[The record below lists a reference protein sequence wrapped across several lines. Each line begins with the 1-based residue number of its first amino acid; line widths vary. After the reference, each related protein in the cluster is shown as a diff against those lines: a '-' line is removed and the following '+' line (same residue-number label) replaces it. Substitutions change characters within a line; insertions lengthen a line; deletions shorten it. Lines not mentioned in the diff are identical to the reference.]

1 VIAAL
6 PPTPAATLAAA
17 GVLGGLVL
25 LDARRRPGGRRRGAP
40 AGRRGDHASGGG
52 GRGARWATRRDLRPL
67 GGDDDG
73 RRLTIGVAVGP
84 TGRRARSVLRAEPTQ
99 SVAVIGPTQSGKTTG
114 LAIPAILSWR
124 GPVVACSVKT
134 DLVRD
139 TWQWRTRCGRVWCFD
154 PSSVTGLPASQ
165 WSPIR
170 AAETWPGA
178 RRVATDL
185 TEVTRSGATTADGE
199 FWYAT
204 AAKLLAPLLFA
215 ASVGGKTMAD
225 VVRWVDTQEVT
236 EVMQLLD
243 AAGVPAALEAARANW
258 QRDDRQ
264 RSAVFTTAETVLE
277 PFADAPAHHHPHGS
291 IDPSALLAGPH
302 TLYLCAPAHDQ
313 RRLRGLFV
321 AVVKDVLESAFA
333 YSARAGRPLDPPL
346 LVVLDEAANIAPLA
360 ELDGLAATCAG
371 HGVQL
376 VTVWQDLAQMAARYG
391 PRAATVLN
399 NHRGRLFLSGIAD
412 PATLDH
418 ASHLV
423 GDEEVLTPTVT
434 RDPTGGRS
442 TAMTHQRRPL
452 LPPHALRQFAPGTGV
467 LVYGTLPP
475 ARVALRPWWSDPELA
490 ARVGP
495 AAPDPDP
502 RYAAP
507 VTEPPPGLPDG
518 LSDALRTAMADP
530 ADRRWSA
537 DPWPLYGELRRV
549 APVLQEADRFWT
561 VSRHADCLQIL
572 RDRMVSSDVSRIDPA
587 ALPPSMVDQVVGAP
601 SGDTRPFL
609 FRDPPDHTR
618 LRGLVQKAFTPR
630 MVDTLRP
637 RVRQIAEEL
646 VDEAL
651 ERGRMDAVADFA
663 YPLPVRIICEM
674 LGVPAE
680 DEQRFADWSAVLA
693 RGLDPEAALDEGQRR
708 EQVAAAL
715 AFAEYFF
722 ALVAERRRAPGDELL
737 SQLLAAEEAGDQL
750 SEGELLSTA
759 ILLLVAGHETTVN
772 LLSGGL
778 LALLEQPARLA
789 ELRRDPGVWAPA
801 IDELLRFVSPVQR
814 TGRWLLADL
823 EVGGRTIE
831 RGSFV
836 TTLIASANRDPD
848 VFERPDRLDFSRPE
862 NRHLGF
868 GFGLHHC
875 LGAPLA
881 RLEASV
887 ALPVL
892 LGRTV
897 AIDLAGPAV
906 YRENVVLR
914 GLAALPVTLAAA

>member
-1 VIAAL
+1 VIS
-6 PPTPAATLAAA
+6 TSPAATALALAA
-17 GVLGGLVL
+17 LGGLVL
-25 LDARRRPGGRRRGAP
+25 VDGRRRIGARPGGRGFTRRSHPG
-40 AGRRGDHASGGG
+40 GTRGIH
-52 GRGARWATRRDLRPL
+52 GARWATRRDLRPL
-67 GGDDDG
+67 RGTDDG
-73 RRLTIGVAVGP
+73 TRLAIGSPIGP
-84 TGRRARSVLRAEPTQ
+84 TGRRAGSVLRVERTQ
-99 SVAVIGPTQSGKTTG
+99 SIAVIGPTQSGKTTG

-139 TWQWRTRCGRVWCFD
+139 TWRWRDARGRIWCFD
-154 PSSVTGLPASQ
+154 PSSVTGLAANY

-170 AAETWPGA
+170 AAHTWSGA
-178 RRVATDL
+178 RRVAADL
-185 TEVTRSGATTADGE
+185 TEVTRAGTTTADGE

-215 ASVGGKTMAD
+215 ASSGNKTMAD
-225 VVRWVDTQEVT
+225 VVRWVDTQEVA
-236 EVMQLLD
+236 EVIELLD
-243 AAGVPAALEAARANW
+243 AAGVSAALEAARASW

-264 RSAVFTTAETVLE
+264 RSAVYTTAETVLE
-277 PFADAPAHHHPHGS
+277 PFADAPEYLDPDAA
-291 IDPSALLAGPH
+291 IDPAALLDGEH

-333 YSARAGRPLDPPL
+333 ASARAGRPLDPPL

-376 VTVWQDLAQMAARYG
+376 VTVWQDLAQMTARYG
-391 PRAATVLN
+391 ARAATVLN

-434 RDPTGGRS
+434 RDQAGGRS
-442 TAMTHQRRPL
+442 TATARQRRPL

-490 ARVGP
+490 ARARPG
-495 AAPDPDP
+495 ASGSGA
-502 RYAAP
+502 RYAAAMTA
-507 VTEPPPGLPDG
+507 VTPGLPVD
-518 LSDALRTAMADP
+518 LSGALRSAMLDL

-537 DPWPLYGELRRV
+537 DPWPLYEELRRA
-549 APVLQEADRFWT
+549 APICQETPGFWT
-561 VSRHADCLQIL
+561 LSRHSDCLSVL
-572 RDRMVSSDVSRIDPA
+572 RHRMASSDVARVDPSV
-587 ALPPSMVDQVVGAP
+587 LPPSAVERVTGGP
-601 SGDTRPFL
+601 PGDSRPFL

-637 RVRQIAEEL
+637 RVTQIADEL
-646 VDEAL
+646 VEAAVS
-651 ERGRMDAVADFA
+651 RGEMDAVADFA

-680 DEQRFADWSAVLA
+680 DQQRFSDWSGVLA
-693 RGLDPEAALDEGQRR
+693 RGLDPDRALSEAQRR
-708 EQVAAAL
+708 AQGDAAM

-722 ALVAERRRAPGDELL
+722 ALLAERRRSPGPELL
-737 SQLLAAEEAGDQL
+737 SQLVLAEEAGDQL
-750 SEGELLSTA
+750 SENELLSTA

-778 LALLEQPARLA
+778 LALLEQPDQLA
-789 ELRRDPGVWAPA
+789 LLRSDPTVVAPA

-814 TGRWLLADL
+814 TGRWILGDI
-823 EVGGRTIE
+823 EVGGQLVE

-848 VFERPDRLDFSRPE
+848 VFEHADRLDLARPD

-881 RLEASV
+881 RLEAAV
-887 ALPVL
+887 ALPAL
-892 LGRTV
+892 LRRTRR
-897 AIDLAGPAV
+897 IELAGPAV

-914 GLAALPVTLAAA
+914 GLAALPVTVTAA

>member
-1 VIAAL
+1 MISTSPATAL
-6 PPTPAATLAAA
+6 ALAA
-17 GVLGGLVL
+17 LGGLL
-25 LDARRRPGGRRRGAP
+25 LVDGRRRIGARPGGRGFTRRSDPG
-40 AGRRGDHASGGG
+40 GTRGTH
-52 GRGARWATRRDLRPL
+52 GARWATRRDLRPL
-67 GGDDDG
+67 RGTDDG
-73 RRLTIGVAVGP
+73 TRLAIGSPIGP
-84 TGRRARSVLRAEPTQ
+84 AGRRAGSILHAERTQ

-139 TWQWRTRCGRVWCFD
+139 TWRWRDARGRIWCFD
-154 PSSVTGLPASQ
+154 PSSVTGLAANH

-170 AAETWPGA
+170 AAHTWSGA
-178 RRVATDL
+178 RRVAADL
-185 TEVTRSGATTADGE
+185 TEVTRAGTTTADGE

-215 ASVGGKTMAD
+215 ASSGNKTMAD
-225 VVRWVDTQEVT
+225 VVRWVDTQEVG
-236 EVMQLLD
+236 EVIELLD
-243 AAGVPAALEAARANW
+243 AAGVSAALEAARASW

-264 RSAVFTTAETVLE
+264 RSAVYTTAETVLE
-277 PFADAPAHHHPHGS
+277 PFADVPGHLDPDAA
-291 IDPSALLAGPH
+291 IDPVALLDGEH

-333 YSARAGRPLDPPL
+333 ASARAGRPLDPPL

-376 VTVWQDLAQMAARYG
+376 VTVWQDLAQMTARYG
-391 PRAATVLN
+391 ARAATVLN

-434 RDPTGGRS
+434 RDQAGGRS
-442 TAMTHQRRPL
+442 TATARQRRPL

-490 ARVGP
+490 ARARPG
-495 AAPDPDP
+495 ASGSGA
-502 RYAAP
+502 RYAAAMTA
-507 VTEPPPGLPDG
+507 VTPGLPAD
-518 LSDALRTAMADP
+518 LSGALRSAMLDLADP
-530 ADRRWSA
+530 RWSA
-537 DPWPLYGELRRV
+537 DPWPLYEELRRA
-549 APVLQEADRFWT
+549 APIFQETPGFWT
-561 VSRHADCLQIL
+561 LSRHSDCLAVL
-572 RDRMVSSDVSRIDPA
+572 RHRMASSDVGRVDPSL
-587 ALPPSMVDQVVGAP
+587 LPPSAVERVTGGP
-601 SGDTRPFL
+601 PGDSRPFL

-637 RVRQIAEEL
+637 RVTQIADEL
-646 VDEAL
+646 VEAAL
-651 ERGRMDAVADFA
+651 ARGEMDAVADFA

-680 DEQRFADWSAVLA
+680 DQQRFSDWSGVLA
-693 RGLDPEAALDEGQRR
+693 RGLDPDRALSEAQRR
-708 EQVAAAL
+708 AQGDAAM

-722 ALVAERRRAPGDELL
+722 ALLAERRRSPGPELL
-737 SQLLAAEEAGDQL
+737 SQLVLAEEAGDQL
-750 SEGELLSTA
+750 SENELLSTA

-778 LALLEQPARLA
+778 LALLEQPDQLA
-789 ELRRDPGVWAPA
+789 LLRSDPTVVAPA

-814 TGRWLLADL
+814 TGRWILEDM
-823 EVGGRTIE
+823 EVGGQLVE

-848 VFERPDRLDFSRPE
+848 VFEHADRLDLARPD

-881 RLEASV
+881 RLEAAV
-887 ALPVL
+887 ALPAL
-892 LGRTV
+892 LRRTRR
-897 AIDLAGPAV
+897 IELAGPAV

-914 GLAALPVTLAAA
+914 GLAALPVTVTAA

>member
-1 VIAAL
+1 
-6 PPTPAATLAAA
+6 
-17 GVLGGLVL
+17 
-25 LDARRRPGGRRRGAP
+25 
-40 AGRRGDHASGGG
+40 
-52 GRGARWATRRDLRPL
+52 
-67 GGDDDG
+67 
-73 RRLTIGVAVGP
+73 
-84 TGRRARSVLRAEPTQ
+84 
-99 SVAVIGPTQSGKTTG
+99 VAVIGPTQSGKTTG

-139 TWQWRTRCGRVWCFD
+139 TWRWRDTRGRVWCFD
-154 PSSVTGLPASQ
+154 PASVTGLPASE
-165 WSPIR
+165 WSPLR
-170 AAETWPGA
+170 AAHTWSGA
-178 RRVATDL
+178 RRVAADL
-185 TEVTRSGATTADGE
+185 TEVTRASTTSADGE

-215 ASVGGKTMAD
+215 ASVGDRTMSD
-225 VVRWVDTQEVT
+225 VLRWVDTQEVG
-236 EVMQLLD
+236 EVVELLD
-243 AAGVPAALEAARANW
+243 AAGVPAAMDAARANF

-264 RSAVFTTAETVLE
+264 RSAVYTTAETVLE
-277 PFADAPAHHHPHGS
+277 PFAAAPPHPDPDAA
-291 IDPSALLAGPH
+291 IDPSALLGGEH

-333 YSARAGRPLDPPL
+333 ASARAGRPLDPPL

-376 VTVWQDLAQMAARYG
+376 VTVWQDLAQMTARYG

-399 NHRGRLFLSGIAD
+399 NHRGRIFLSGIAD
-412 PATLDH
+412 PSTLDH

-423 GDEEVLTPTVT
+423 GDEEVLAPTVT
-434 RDPTGGRS
+434 RDQAGGRS
-442 TAMTHQRRPL
+442 TAMARERRPL
-452 LPPHALRQFAPGTGV
+452 LPAHALRQFAPGTGV

-475 ARVALRPWWSDPELA
+475 ARVRLRPWWSDPELA
-490 ARVGP
+490 ARARTV
-495 AAPDPDP
+495 AAGSGA
-502 RYAAP
+502 RYAAEM
-507 VTEPPPGLPDG
+507 TESTSRLPEG
-518 LSDALRTAMADP
+518 LSDALRSAMLDQ

-537 DPWPLYGELRRV
+537 DPWPLYEELRRV
-549 APVLQEADRFWT
+549 APVCEEAAGFWT
-561 VSRHADCLQIL
+561 LSRHADCLQIL
-572 RDRMVSSDVSRIDPA
+572 RDRMASSDVTLVDPTL
-587 ALPPSMVDQVVGAP
+587 LPPSVIEQVVGGPP
-601 SGDTRPFL
+601 SDARPFL
-609 FRDPPDHTR
+609 FREPPDHTR

-637 RVRQIAEEL
+637 RVHEICDQL
-646 VDEAL
+646 LDEAL
-651 ERGRMDAVADFA
+651 ARGEMDAVADFA

-680 DEQRFADWSAVLA
+680 DQQRFSDWSGVLA
-693 RGLDPEAALDEGQRR
+693 RGLDPETAVSETQRR
-708 EQVAAAL
+708 AQGDAGL
-715 AFAEYFF
+715 AFTEYFF
-722 ALVAERRRAPGDELL
+722 ALLAERRRSPGDELL
-737 SQLLAAEEAGDQL
+737 SRLVVAEEAGDQL

-778 LALLEQPARLA
+778 LALLEQPDQLTL
-789 ELRRDPGVWAPA
+789 LRRDPTVVAPA

-814 TGRWLLADL
+814 TGRWILSDM
-823 EVGGRTIE
+823 EVGGQPIE

-836 TTLIASANRDPD
+836 TTLIASANRDPE
-848 VFERPDRLDFSRPE
+848 VFERPDRLDFARPD

-881 RLEASV
+881 RLEATV
-887 ALPVL
+887 ALPAL
-892 LGRTV
+892 LRRTR
-897 AIDLAGPAV
+897 AIELAGPAV